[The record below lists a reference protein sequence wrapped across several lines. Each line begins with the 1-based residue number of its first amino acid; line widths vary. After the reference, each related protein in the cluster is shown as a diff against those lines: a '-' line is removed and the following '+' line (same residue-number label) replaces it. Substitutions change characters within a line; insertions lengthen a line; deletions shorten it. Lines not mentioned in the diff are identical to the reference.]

1 MGNDVRNSIY
11 LPDEHTIWIDYLT
24 GKQYAGGQILN
35 NFKAPLWKLPI
46 FVKNGAILPMYEE
59 NNTPDH
65 VDRKNR
71 IIEFWSY
78 EESQFCTYEDDGKYI
93 QNQTE
98 QEEAYGVI
106 GHVSYGNSV
115 STLYTS
121 KVHDGL
127 AVLTAERS
135 VGTYQGYE
143 PTRNTTFVVHLSE
156 KPSAIYAK
164 NGDAPLLVREATTK
178 QAFDTAVLYENEA
191 IFFYDEAPKLCTYAS
206 EEETKLLEMTK
217 DVKGTPKLYVRFTS
231 IDTSETMQSLEIHGY
246 VNTFPRPKDQINA
259 ALDIPLLY
267 VPEEKK
273 TPSSLWLEWTGVT
286 EATSYEMLVDGKFCT
301 MGDSLSFLHDELEY
315 ESTHTYCIRAR
326 NAEGYSKWS
335 DEITSAT
342 LLDPWRNEIGAL
354 GTVKFAGSDEAG
366 ALRYAIDH
374 SFKGMF
380 FCVDDVVKAQYPFI
394 YDFGAVYELDRFEYY
409 PRDNYGSGSVQK
421 MNIYSSLDGRHWN
434 LEWNGEEEN
443 DWTYDKDLEL
453 EENVK
458 VVSLN
463 GVNARY
469 LKLVVAKSIRNYFAA
484 HELPVYKKD
493 GTKPFAVGSTNKNET
508 VSAGDYT
515 NMKNY
520 LGTSVKDGSNFVDQI
535 QKRCGDINRNGI
547 YDVYDYAYT
556 MFHLDGGTKQTGPV
570 SGSISLIPDT
580 DIVHAGDT
588 FALTV
593 SAKDVKNLN
602 AFGNVLH
609 YDPAALKFMSIEQ
622 DDSIKS
628 MENLT
633 VNKQYEDH
641 TAYINLAFA
650 NRGDQELYHGSGNLA
665 VITLKALKDLK
676 PAEEIACEGIWLIGP
691 EFDLIQ

>member
-1 MGNDVRNSIY
+1 
-11 LPDEHTIWIDYLT
+11 
-24 GKQYAGGQILN
+24 
-35 NFKAPLWKLPI
+35 
-46 FVKNGAILPMYEE
+46 MYQ
-59 NNTPDH
+59 
-65 VDRKNR
+65 K
-71 IIEFWSY
+71 
-78 EESQFCTYEDDGKYI
+78 K
-93 QNQTE
+93 
-98 QEEAYGVI
+98 
-106 GHVSYGNSV
+106 
-115 STLYTS
+115 
-121 KVHDGL
+121 
-127 AVLTAERS
+127 
-135 VGTYQGYE
+135 
-143 PTRNTTFVVHLSE
+143 
-156 KPSAIYAK
+156 
-164 NGDAPLLVREATTK
+164 
-178 QAFDTAVLYENEA
+178 
-191 IFFYDEAPKLCTYAS
+191 
-206 EEETKLLEMTK
+206 
-217 DVKGTPKLYVRFTS
+217 
-231 IDTSETMQSLEIHGY
+231 
-246 VNTFPRPKDQINA
+246 
-259 ALDIPLLY
+259 
-267 VPEEKK
+267 KK

-315 ESTHTYCIRAR
+315 ESTHTYCIRSR

-443 DWTYDKDLEL
+443 DWTYDKNLEL

-458 VVSLN
+458 IVSLDS
-463 GVNARY
+463 VNARY
-469 LKLVVAKSIRNYFAA
+469 LKLVVTKSIRNYFAA

-650 NRGDQELYHGSGNLA
+650 NRGDQELYHESGRLA

-676 PAEEIACEGIWLIGP
+676 PAEEMACEGIWLIGP